1 VTRTMEH
8 KLAAAILIGATVA
21 ANAAFVALGSTF
33 EYPDVLQKPTGEI
46 LRMFVATR
54 DSTMAWFAVL
64 ALGAAL
70 LAPGAVLVARQFG
83 GAAAR
88 WSARIGVAAATVQ
101 VIGLSRWFLL
111 VPGFASTAS
120 APGSSAAERA
130 AAISAFGTA
139 HRVLGGL
146 VGETL
151 GYTLTAAWT
160 VLVVVAIGPAL
171 GRKWFSLLGLGS
183 AGLIALGIFVP
194 LGLPGADMANFV
206 GYVVWSVWVV
216 ILAVQLVR
224 RAEVPAARPTE
235 LVTSTL

>member
-1 VTRTMEH
+1 VTRTMERRV
-8 KLAAAILIGATVA
+8 AAAILIGATVA
-21 ANAAFVALGSTF
+21 ANAAFVGLGSTF

-46 LRMFVATR
+46 LEMFIATR
-54 DSTMAWFAVL
+54 PSTMAWFALL

-70 LAPGAVLVARQFG
+70 LAPGAVLFARQFDR
-83 GAAAR
+83 AAAR
-88 WSARIGVAAATVQ
+88 WSARAGVAAAVVQ

-120 APGSSAAERA
+120 DPASTAAERA
-130 AAISAFGTA
+130 GAVSAFETA

-171 GRKWFSLLGLGS
+171 AGRWFSLLGLGS

-206 GYVVWSVWVV
+206 GYIVWSVWVI
-216 ILAVQLVR
+216 ILAVQLLR
-224 RAEVPAARPTE
+224 RAEGTAVRPTK
-235 LVTSTL
+235 LVPTAL